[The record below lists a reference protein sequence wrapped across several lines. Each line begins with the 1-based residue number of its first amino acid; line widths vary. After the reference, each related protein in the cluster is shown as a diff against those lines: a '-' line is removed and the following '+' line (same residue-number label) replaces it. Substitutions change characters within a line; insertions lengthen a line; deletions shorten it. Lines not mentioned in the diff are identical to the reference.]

1 MGYGL
6 KSKAWGSS
14 AFVTNNKITSRID
27 DATKNLHLH
36 ENNKI
41 FVKFFAGTSQI

>member
-1 MGYGL
+1 MWGS
-6 KSKAWGSS
+6 KSKAWSES

-36 ENNKI
+36 ENNKR
-41 FVKFFAGTSQI
+41 FVKFFTGTSQI